1 METIGTDNPFT
12 AAQERAVVAF
22 AAALIPASEEYNVP
36 SAGDAAIAREVLAA
50 AKRAPAAVAAA
61 VKALDEAAVAA
72 HGVGFAEL
80 NDATRVRLL
89 GLGQSNP
96 PASRGDMNRAFDLS
110 AQAGQRTLVS
120 IVAQCYYRD
129 DRVLRSLGME
139 PRPPFPKGFEVEQGD
154 WSLLEPVKRR
164 GKLYR
169 EVGG

>member
-12 AAQERAVVAF
+12 AAQERAIVAF
-22 AAALIPASEEYNVP
+22 AAALIPASDEYNVP

-61 VKALDEAAVAA
+61 VKTLDEWAVAE

-80 NDATRVRLL
+80 NDAARARLL
-89 GLGQSNP
+89 RQSK
-96 PASRGDMNRAFDLS
+96 ASGAQGGVNRVFDPS
-110 AQAGQRTLVS
+110 ARAGQRALVS

>member
-36 SAGDAAIAREVLAA
+36 SAGDAAIAREVLVA

-80 NDATRVRLL
+80 NEAARARL
-89 GLGQSNP
+89 LGQSNP
-96 PASRGDMNRAFDLS
+96 PASHGDMNRVFDPS

-139 PRPPFPKGFEVEQGD
+139 ARPPFPKGFEVEQGD

-164 GKLYR
+164 GKLYQ

>member
-12 AAQERAVVAF
+12 AAQERAIVAF
-22 AAALIPASEEYNVP
+22 AAALIPASDEYNVP

-61 VKALDEAAVAA
+61 VKTLDEWAVAA

-80 NDATRVRLL
+80 NDAARARLL
-89 GLGQSNP
+89 RQSKVGSAGGP
-96 PASRGDMNRAFDLS
+96 NRVFDPS
-110 AQAGQRTLVS
+110 ARAGQRALVS

>member
-12 AAQERAVVAF
+12 AAQERAIVAF

-50 AKRAPAAVAAA
+50 AKRAPPAVAAA
-61 VKALDEAAVAA
+61 VKTLDEWAVAA

-80 NDATRVRLL
+80 NDAARARLL
-89 GLGQSNP
+89 RQSKVPGSAGGL
-96 PASRGDMNRAFDLS
+96 NREFDPS
-110 AQAGQRTLVS
+110 ARAGQRALVS

>member
-12 AAQERAVVAF
+12 AAQERAIVAF

-50 AKRAPAAVAAA
+50 AKRAPPAVAAA
-61 VKALDEAAVAA
+61 VKTLDEWAMAE

-80 NDATRVRLL
+80 NDAARARLL
-89 GLGQSNP
+89 RQSKAPGSAGGL
-96 PASRGDMNRAFDLS
+96 NREFDPS
-110 AQAGQRTLVS
+110 ARAGQRALVS